1 MMCKPNSIEVEQLTC
16 SYGSFQAVKQV
27 SFQVEKGSI
36 FGLLG
41 PNGAGKS
48 SLINVLTTLKE
59 PAAGRAAV
67 AGFDVVKERAAVRK
81 RIFLLMQETGA
92 DFFLNVYDNL
102 YFYAGLQGIPRRQR
116 KKRIDEIVEVFGLG
130 EKKNARLDEL
140 SGGLL
145 RRLMLTR
152 IFLSSAE
159 VIFLDEPTAG
169 VDLRSRVDF
178 WKLLRLLRSEFKV
191 TIVIATHD
199 LEEAESLC
207 DTVGLLKNGEL
218 AAIDTLDNLKQ
229 LIDRVV
235 VRVRF
240 SQEFQPKWA
249 LKECPGLLSAK
260 HDGPVLEFVTTS
272 CNGQP
277 RQALNYLDRF
287 GSFRLLEVRQPKLA
301 DVFLSLT
308 GEGAPSVESK
318 ECLRR
323 VEEEA
328 C

>member
-1 MMCKPNSIEVEQLTC
+1 MSETNSIEVDRLTC
-16 SYGSFQAVKQV
+16 RYGDFEAVRRV
-27 SFQVEKGSI
+27 SFQVGTGDI

-48 SLINVLTTLKE
+48 TLINVLTTLKE
-59 PAAGRAAV
+59 PAGGRATV
-67 AGFDVVKERAAVRK
+67 AGFDVVKDRSRVRR

-102 YFYAGLQGIPRRQR
+102 YFYAGLQGIPRRER
-116 KKRIDEIVEVFGLG
+116 KKRIDEIIEIFGLG
-130 EKKNARLDEL
+130 EKRNARLDEL

-152 IFLSSAE
+152 IFLSDAE

-169 VDLRSRVDF
+169 VDLKSRVDF
-178 WKLLRLLRSEFKV
+178 WKLLKLLRNEFNV

-207 DTVGLLKNGEL
+207 DTVGFLKGGEMV
-218 AAIDTLDNLKQ
+218 AVDTLDNLRR

-240 SQEFQPKWA
+240 EREPPPLWA
-249 LKECPGLLSAK
+249 LKECSGVVSTK
-260 HDGPVLEFVTTS
+260 RDGEVLEFATTS
-272 CNGQP
+272 LNGHP
-277 RQALNYLDRF
+277 RRALDFLDRF
-287 GSFRLLEVRQPKLA
+287 GAYRLLEVRQPNLA
-301 DVFLSLT
+301 DVFLALT
-308 GEGAPSVESK
+308 GKEAGERLPSESEG
-318 ECLRR
+318 LRS
-323 VEEEA
+323 EEA
-328 C
+328 AR